1 MSRSSRS
8 KVRKQLDAL
17 RESGFISVEV
27 EKQWCD
33 RCEKYLY
40 NSKHDARAALMSQM
54 KSKTIRA
61 YPCPVTRGR
70 YHVTKD
76 QKNKWSSAG

>member
-8 KVRKQLDAL
+8 KVRKQLDSL
-17 RESGFISVEV
+17 RETGYISVEV
-27 EKQWCD
+27 HKQWCE
-33 RCEKYLY
+33 RCEKFLY

-61 YPCPVTRGR
+61 YPCPVTHGR

>member
-1 MSRSSRS
+1 MSRSSRA

-17 RESGFISVEV
+17 RETGFISVEV
-27 EKQWCD
+27 NKQWCE

-54 KSKTIRA
+54 KSKTVRA
-61 YPCPVTRGR
+61 YPCPVTQGKF
-70 YHVTKD
+70 HMTKD
-76 QKNKWSSAG
+76 QKERWTRKG